1 MQNREIKFR
10 YWCKDFLCDGQM
22 SKGFT
27 LQETTGKENWNSLI
41 PMQFTGLL
49 DKQGKEIY
57 EGDIIKI
64 NKDWKNSLDI
74 TRKCCLVMFYNGGFM
89 FGRSKYNAEFMNTYL
104 WIVNNAPQ
112 SKGFYATMSCEK
124 TLEKFSVNILKA
136 LKSKKLK

>member
-10 YWCKDFLCDGQM
+10 YWCKDFMCDGQM

-27 LQETTGKENWNSLI
+27 LQETTGKENWNNLI
-41 PMQFTGLL
+41 PMQFTGLK
-49 DKQGKEIY
+49 DKNGKEIY

-104 WIVNNAPQ
+104 WIVSQ
-112 SKGFYATMSCEK
+112 YCEVVGNVFENPE
-124 TLEKFSVNILKA
+124 L
-136 LKSKKLK
+136 LKSNDKELVDQDE